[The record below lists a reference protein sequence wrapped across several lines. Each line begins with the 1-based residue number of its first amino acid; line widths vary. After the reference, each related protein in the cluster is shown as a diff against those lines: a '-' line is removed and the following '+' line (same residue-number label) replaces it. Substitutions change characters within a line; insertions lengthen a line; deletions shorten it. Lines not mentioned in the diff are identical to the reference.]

1 MTRVVL
7 HARDLL
13 DHPRHSGQRPEVCSK
28 APRRGPFAQT
38 LIQDLKIGP
47 LQPRLT
53 TRSPRPP
60 QTGRALPPPSRI
72 PAMNTGPAHP
82 KPTSDLRLLQPPSG
96 KQPRC
101 LLAPRTQTLEIPAG
115 TEKLLHEARL
125 FLHPATEGPKRH
137 SIMRDS
143 IAADFADRF
152 KKKLAVTLRRRVFLV
167 APSFDFH
174 STVCVCY
181 LGEQLLG
188 GKVEYGLIRAW
199 REGEGFTIT
208 HQKCPSIRP
217 SQELQLHEFAVTPG
231 RRLYCVLEP
240 GSKAVVWYIGKRSE
254 KGLRLANGR
263 ALTRKTLQVVS
274 RALMPE
280 GPAKEVDV
288 SQSGTLWQHR
298 KKPATRARLV
308 GQLLTGQSGRR
319 RVAVIARFQVPE
331 NVLER
336 LRRSLAQD
344 RDRDA
349 RLATHRSGSTA
360 IVVALGFGL
369 SATLGAL
376 AAATTNI
383 VDDQSGGV
391 RPRWLL
397 GRSHHGARLLG
408 MTPAR

>member
-1 MTRVVL
+1 LPWKESEFEDWFKQKQLLPDGEPILVISRQRSL
-7 HARDLL
+7 HHGVDLL
-13 DHPRHSGQRPEVCSK
+13 ALDATGGLVIIEVKNETSTRAAIGQSLEYL
-28 APRRGPFAQT
+28 AQYT
-38 LIQDLKIGP
+38 HTAVDDLDDDYS
-47 LQPRLT
+47 RLKGT
-53 TRSPRPP
+53 TSN
-60 QTGRALPPPSRI
+60 L
-72 PAMNTGPAHP
+72 
-82 KPTSDLRLLQPPSG
+82 
-96 KQPRC
+96 
-101 LLAPRTQTLEIPAG
+101 
-115 TEKLLHEARL
+115 
-125 FLHPATEGPKRH
+125 
-137 SIMRDS
+137 
-143 IAADFADRF
+143 AADFADRF

-319 RVAVIARFQVPE
+319 RVAVIARF
-331 NVLER
+331 
-336 LRRSLAQD
+336 
-344 RDRDA
+344 
-349 RLATHRSGSTA
+349 
-360 IVVALGFGL
+360 
-369 SATLGAL
+369 
-376 AAATTNI
+376 
-383 VDDQSGGV
+383 VDDQFAKFQRTSWSAFV
-391 RPRWLL
+391 ARWRKIETEMPDWRRIEAEARPSWSR
-397 GRSHHGARLLG
+397 
-408 MTPAR
+408 